1 MQGSAITASP
11 IHSRRPAR
19 VAGTAS
25 VMGRAV
31 PASTCQRAPPADGRP
46 TRSEI
51 DIFGR
56 GVMAGRPTSTGVGR
70 AGERPKGGAV
80 ARTGIDWLLLLF
92 VAEPPPVPSCAT
104 SKGSWMPSW
113 RAPGQCRHADLTTIV
128 RSITLWRDP
137 ATGWRGALASEA
149 STGLVV
155 VVGAF
160 AITAR
165 ARCGRRGHGRSCR
178 RRRDTV
184 SSRASVP
191 RLKLRGEHDRN
202 GLQARRCVANTTKC
216 RGVAREPVEGQHLQT
231 DRVWH
236 A

>member
-11 IHSRRPAR
+11 IHSRHPAR

-178 RRRDTV
+178 RRRRYGIQPGERAEV
-184 SSRASVP
+184 KAARGARSQWPPSST
-191 RLKLRGEHDRN
+191 LR
-202 GLQARRCVANTTKC
+202 